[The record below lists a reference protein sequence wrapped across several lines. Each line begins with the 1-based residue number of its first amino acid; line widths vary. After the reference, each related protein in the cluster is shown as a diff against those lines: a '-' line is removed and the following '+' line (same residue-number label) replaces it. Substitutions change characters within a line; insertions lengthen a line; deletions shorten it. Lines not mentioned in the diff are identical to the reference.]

1 MIISD
6 SHKFIFCRNMRA
18 GTTSIKKRL
27 ELIAKDS
34 ISLNIGSAHYGHHLP
49 MSEIR
54 KHITEEQCQS
64 YFKFAFVRN
73 PWDRLASSYVYGALS
88 AATNGTYNIARLEP
102 YNQWLETILP
112 DFKDYVKRLDQ
123 QHYIQYSPKPR
134 QWFNR
139 LSNIFRKKPSETVP
153 IGFGD
158 IFALPQYDFV
168 KGVDFIGKYEN
179 LQEGFSHICSE
190 VNIPAS
196 RLKQLNRSFKPN
208 YRSMYDEESRL
219 IVAKHYAKDIKAFE
233 YQF

>member
-27 ELIAKDS
+27 ELLGKDHIA
-34 ISLNIGSAHYGHHLP
+34 LNIGSSHYGHHLP

-54 KHITEEQCQS
+54 KHITKEQHQS

-73 PWDRLASSYVYGALS
+73 PWDRMASAYVYNHFS
-88 AATNGTYNIARLEP
+88 KATKGTYNVALLEP
-102 YNQWLETILP
+102 YDKWLETILA
-112 DFKDYVKRLDQ
+112 DFPNYIKRLNQDRYLIYTSQ
-123 QHYIQYSPKPR
+123 VNQMFNKLKRVFRKPR
-134 QWFNR
+134 T
-139 LSNIFRKKPSETVP
+139 STDP
-153 IGFGD
+153 ISFGD
-158 IFALPQYDFV
+158 TFALNQYDFV

-179 LQEGFSHICSE
+179 LQEGFGHICGKL
-190 VNIPAS
+190 NIPHS

-233 YQF
+233 YEF